1 MRYFDST
8 WNEYDR
14 LPDDAKLLVRAVG
27 LYHVELITSGLREN
41 SFPFYTALERKDDV
55 SFYVPKERH
64 EEITKAIR
72 QYSTAR
78 QYKDAANGNH
88 PDNRIS

>member
-1 MRYFDST
+1 MKYFSNTWEETDS
-8 WNEYDR
+8 

-27 LYHVELITSGLREN
+27 IYHVELITSGLREN
-41 SFPFYTALERKDDV
+41 NFPFYIALERKDDV
-55 SFYVPKERH
+55 QFYVPADKH
-64 EEITKAIR
+64 AEITKVIR

-78 QYKDAANGNH
+78 QYKDAATGDH